1 MNSDDSIKKFCL
13 DLLKCDN
20 ENEVS
25 DILKSK
31 GYLDNDEYWKPL
43 GNIIENFSIV
53 GNQQNAAVAALAEKI
68 VNSIDAVLIDE
79 CKKRGIDP
87 RDEASPSSM
96 IEAIEKFFGIKEG
109 LYENVDAEKR
119 KEIAGRITLVAT
131 GSKDYPCYTII
142 DSGEGQAPEDMPK
155 TLLSLPGSGP
165 GYKSKIRFVQGI
177 FNMGGTGVLPFCGIP
192 PGAKNYELII
202 SRKDPKIQ
210 TDKHS
215 TEWGFS
221 IVRRKR
227 PSERHSSSTYE
238 YLIPEGK
245 ILSFKSDALPLLPGT
260 YPVAYTRPLEW
271 GTCIKLYN
279 YQIGDLKTNAL
290 LDLLYEL
297 NRYFFRIGL
306 PIRVH
311 ETRDYQSNYY
321 ETTLVGMSVRL
332 TDNRE
337 SIMEV
342 NFPSSGTLNIPKIG
356 TIPTTVF
363 ALKKKA
369 REGHWLGNKSVQFI
383 LNGQVHAFFPPSFLK
398 SKEVGLYYSGQDVLV
413 VLDCTDIL
421 DDVREDIFMPSRDR
435 LRTESPYAKAI
446 LTELQKHL
454 QQHEGLQR
462 LEQLRRNEQL
472 QEQFSDNKPLKE
484 ILDKLI
490 KKAPSL
496 AFLFDKGKE
505 IEKAKE
511 FNYNVDEKKTYKGK
525 YYPTFFRLKENYRE
539 QLVECPVDKGCIV
552 SFETDANNDYFSR
565 TNNRGS
571 LTVDIP
577 EMFGNLTL
585 WNGMARLRIKAPKKA
600 KIGERYLLNVEV
612 DDDHQKKPFTERV
625 EFRIV
630 EPMSN
635 GAETL
640 SGERSDRGR
649 KKDATQKGGST
660 PQLKLPNI
668 IEVTK
673 GSKQWE
679 EFSFNALTGVVIVP
693 SGTEKDYDVFVNI
706 DNEYYQYERRS
717 TNGVDLQV
725 LHNQY
730 KYGLVLASLA
740 MVHNLRNDKNIKE
753 SEVYE
758 IVRKS
763 SEGLAMTIL
772 PIIKSLGG
780 MRHTD

>member
-1 MNSDDSIKKFCL
+1 MNNSDSKKFCL
-13 DLLKCDN
+13 DLLRCDN

-25 DILKSK
+25 DLLRSK
-31 GYLDNDEYWKPL
+31 GYLNNDECWKPL

-79 CKKRGIDP
+79 CKKTSVDP
-87 RDEASPSSM
+87 RAEVAPSSM
-96 IEAIEKFFGIKEG
+96 IEAIERFFHIEEG
-109 LYENVDAEKR
+109 LYENIGTEKR
-119 KEIAGRITLVAT
+119 REIAGRISLVAT
-131 GSKDYPCYTII
+131 GSKDYPCYTIV
-142 DSGEGQAPEDMPK
+142 DSGEGQTPEDMPK

-202 SRKDPKIQ
+202 SRKDPNIA
-210 TDKHS
+210 TGGLS

-221 IVRRKR
+221 IVRRRR

-245 ILSFKSDALPLLPGT
+245 ILSFKSDTLTLLPGT
-260 YPVAYTRPLEW
+260 YPAAYDRSLEW

-306 PIRVH
+306 PIRVY

-332 TDNRE
+332 ADNKKT
-337 SIMEV
+337 IMEE
-342 NFPSSGTLNIPKIG
+342 NFPSSGTLNIPRIG
-356 TIPTTVF
+356 TIPTTIF

-369 REGHWLGNKSVQFI
+369 REGHWLGNKSIQFI

-413 VLDCTDIL
+413 VLDCTDIS

-454 QQHEGLQR
+454 QKHEGLQL

-484 ILDKLI
+484 ILGKLI

-496 AFLFDKGKE
+496 AFLFNKGE
-505 IEKAKE
+505 AIERPE
-511 FNYNVDEKKTYKGK
+511 NFNYNVDEQKSYEGK
-525 YYPTFFRLKENYRE
+525 YYPTFFRLREHYRA
-539 QLVECPVDKGCIV
+539 QIIECPIDKGCMV
-552 SFETDANNDYFSR
+552 TFETDANNDYFSR
-565 TNNRGS
+565 ANNRGK
-571 LTVDIP
+571 LMVDIP

-585 WNGMARLRIKAPKKA
+585 WNGISRLRIKAPKRA
-600 KIGERYLLNVEV
+600 KVGERYLLNIEV
-612 DDDHQKKPFTERV
+612 NDKHQTKPFTEKV
-625 EFRIV
+625 EFQIV
-630 EPMSN
+630 APALDVSD
-635 GAETL
+635 AP
-640 SGERSDRGR
+640 SGKKTDKGR
-649 KKDATQKGGST
+649 KKNTTQNGKPT

-679 EFSFNALTGVVIVP
+679 EFGFNALTGIVIVP
-693 SGTEKDYDVFVNI
+693 STAEKDYDVFVNM
-706 DNEYYQYERRS
+706 DNEYYQYERRNA
-717 TNGVDLQV
+717 NGADLQV
-725 LHNQY
+725 LHSQY

-740 MVHNLRNDKNIKE
+740 MVHNLKNDKNIRE
-753 SEVYE
+753 NEVYE
-758 IVRKS
+758 IVKKS

-780 MRHTD
+780 MRHAD